1 MIAEDIAIL
10 GLGRAAEFSQKVPR
24 ARSVMYRRIGIRQ
37 QQLFTR
43 ASKVNPA
50 WAGVMSTAPVSLWAS
65 VRSIDLADLVDPT
78 EAADLITRI
87 EIANK
92 GTSAYVAGQE
102 VNIVSLA
109 DPGCADA
116 PRVLLRNRMILAY
129 NNELDN
135 VTSLNVF
142 YSRIPL
148 AIGPTDAACDIELP
162 DPHSELLVVDL
173 TRHLLQI
180 TLVLAATERAAAIA
194 LLDAEEK
201 ELLAL
206 FDEHVARYSDAT
218 QARFSGSRYAPGAV
232 K

>member
-1 MIAEDIAIL
+1 MIAEDIAVMA
-10 GLGRAAEFSQKVPR
+10 LGRAIEFSTKVPR

-43 ASKVNPA
+43 ASKINPE
-50 WAGVMSTAPVSLWAS
+50 WAGVLATAPISLWAN
-65 VRSIDLADLVDPT
+65 VRAVDLADLVDPT

-92 GTSAYVAGQE
+92 GTSAYVSGQE
-102 VNIVSLA
+102 VNIVTVA

-129 NNELDN
+129 NSELDN
-135 VTSLNVF
+135 VTSLNVY

-148 AIGPTDAACDIELP
+148 AIAPTDATCDIELP

-180 TLVLAATERAAAIA
+180 TIALAPTERTAALAA
-194 LLDAEEK
+194 LDAEEK
-201 ELLAL
+201 ELLML
-206 FDEHVARYSDAT
+206 FDDHVARHSDAT
-218 QARFSGSRYAPGAV
+218 QARFGGSRYAPGA